1 MQVGTDA
8 AFFVPVIEKPPHCCG
23 VETTMPT
30 FRKVDS
36 IAIEP
41 KSLPLSKRF
50 QVAQEYDAYL
60 ASFAVGD
67 YGRATLF
74 DGERRALVRQRLQAA
89 ARRRGL
95 ALRFRSGPGPLTFRV
110 TAAPEMR
117 PSPPH
122 APVEAAPVIAPVTD
136 GRLQRPPRPPR
147 RQTATER
154 YHDLLPRWMRAGQH
168 GSRPNGIPKRRPR

>member
-1 MQVGTDA
+1 
-8 AFFVPVIEKPPHCCG
+8 
-23 VETTMPT
+23 MPS
-30 FRKVDS
+30 FRKVS
-36 IAIEP
+36 PAEIAA
-41 KSLPLSKRF
+41 L
-50 QVAQEYDAYL
+50 AQPPAGARAEIAREYDEYL

-67 YGRATLF
+67 YGRAALF
-74 DGERRALVRQRLQAA
+74 DGERRELVRQRLQAA

-95 ALRFRSGPGPLTFRV
+95 ALRFRSGPGPLTFHV

-122 APVEAAPVIAPVTD
+122 APVEVPPVTAPVID

-154 YHDLLPRWMRAGQH
+154 YRELLPRWMREGRQ
-168 GSRPNGIPKRRPR
+168 GSRPNGTAKRRPR